1 MPSTLAAGLTHH
13 GASHRLQLHLLI
25 GRQLILNP
33 DRHAHVQRF
42 DLAFG
47 IKNLAELRQRLLLVD
62 LIRLHCF
69 VQGFHRI
76 I

>member
-1 MPSTLAAGLTHH
+1 LPSARTAGLAHH
-13 GASHRLQLHLLI
+13 CAAHRLELHLLF
-25 GRQLILNP
+25 GRQLVLNSN
-33 DRHAHVQRF
+33 RHAHVQRF

-62 LIRLHCF
+62 LICLHCF